1 MYSSHPYIF
10 FNQDGMSITFVGF
23 MVTRNGDLVDPAHGG
38 VLEGAI
44 MTQQLYTGLIANKVN
59 FEEDYRKWQKATMIE
74 KIATV
79 MGIEY
84 PYDPD
89 ESYVLTVDNL
99 IKILAIQMRFRSV
112 CLSVDLSAC
121 LSACLSV
128 CLSVHLSA
136 CLSVC
141 LIACTNFLIS
151 HAHTHTYTDVVSQWS
166 SWERRDVER
175 QG

>member
-1 MYSSHPYIF
+1 MEEGIWSSTRLWNADNGNIGIMQENFVFYLLVIHPFFSSLPSPQTHTHTHMYSSHPYIF

-44 MTQQLYTGLIANKVN
+44 MTQQLYAGLLANKVN
-59 FEEDYRKWQKATMIE
+59 FEEDYRKWQKGTMIE

-84 PYDPD
+84 LYDPD

-99 IKILAIQMRFRSV
+99 VKILAIQMRFRSV
-112 CLSVDLSAC
+112 CLSVCMCYSM
-121 LSACLSV
+121 
-128 CLSVHLSA
+128 H
-136 CLSVC
+136 
-141 LIACTNFLIS
+141 
-151 HAHTHTYTDVVSQWS
+151 
-166 SWERRDVER
+166 
-175 QG
+175 

>member
-1 MYSSHPYIF
+1 
-10 FNQDGMSITFVGF
+10 MSITFVGF

-44 MTQQLYTGLIANKVN
+44 MTQQLYTGLIANRVN
-59 FEEDYRKWQKATMIE
+59 FEEDYRKWQKGTMIE

-99 IKILAIQMRFRSV
+99 IKILAIQMRFRWFV
-112 CLSVDLSAC
+112 CWSIYHLPV
-121 LSACLSV
+121 CLSV
-128 CLSVHLSA
+128 CLPSCLLPVY

-141 LIACTNFLIS
+141 LPYCMHSCTHIG
-151 HAHTHTYTDVVSQWS
+151 VVFQWS

-175 QG
+175 RD